1 MKTRYATTYRRLI
14 HSWADNIISL
24 LDVFAAFLQTRLA
37 PAVNGVTR
45 RFPRIAEFFKN
56 LTPKKLFAFLC
67 MVSVLSQIDF
77 LSEVWLIRAA
87 VILLW
92 FMAFL
97 FFAAKSRLKLQRETL
112 FFLCPILIF
121 DLLTFLTGLVKGNLS
136 GYLCSPITYSANLS
150 AFVFLTGSLAGAVS
164 EKKLIL
170 TGAKVYVLC
179 AIFISIYT
187 IITSF
192 SGIWLSAETYVY
204 SRKNSLAPII
214 LTAVCCIM
222 FLKIIKNVKLN
233 TLLLVLFIG
242 FMVLLKSRASII
254 GLAAALVVWYVC
266 VIKNR
271 RKRLYI
277 IIAVLLAVL
286 LVLVIPALRE
296 LVIGNIIFN
305 NRASLGVNE
314 ITSGRSE
321 QFTLI
326 FLANFPNAP
335 FFGSGSTYIESL
347 PLAALLSFGIVSALP
362 LLIFAAVP
370 LRTATLFKNGPVPQS
385 YVLFLKAASIAFLI
399 NCLFEERAPFGP
411 GITYFFLWF
420 TSGFFIGCKKNLSVS
435 IR

>member
-1 MKTRYATTYRRLI
+1 MQNFLKTLRQKNCSPFCVWCLFCRRLI
-14 HSWADNIISL
+14 FCLKSGLSVPRLFCYGSWR
-24 LDVFAAFLQTRLA
+24 FFFLPQSRALSCS
-37 PAVNGVTR
+37 GR
-45 RFPRIAEFFKN
+45 R
-56 LTPKKLFAFLC
+56 
-67 MVSVLSQIDF
+67 
-77 LSEVWLIRAA
+77 W
-87 VILLW
+87 
-92 FMAFL
+92 
-97 FFAAKSRLKLQRETL
+97 

-164 EKKLIL
+164 GKKLIL

-347 PLAALLSFGIVSALP
+347 PLAALLSFGVVSALP

-370 LRTATLFKNGPVPQS
+370 LRTATLFKNGPVPKS

>member
-1 MKTRYATTYRRLI
+1 MV
-14 HSWADNIISL
+14 H
-24 LDVFAAFLQTRLA
+24 
-37 PAVNGVTR
+37 GV
-45 RFPRIAEFFKN
+45 
-56 LTPKKLFAFLC
+56 
-67 MVSVLSQIDF
+67 S
-77 LSEVWLIRAA
+77 
-87 VILLW
+87 
-92 FMAFL
+92 

-164 EKKLIL
+164 GKKLIL

-335 FFGSGSTYIESL
+335 FFGSGSTL
-347 PLAALLSFGIVSALP
+347 HRVAAISCPALFRNC
-362 LLIFAAVP
+362 I
-370 LRTATLFKNGPVPQS
+370 RS
-385 YVLFLKAASIAFLI
+385 AASHF
-399 NCLFEERAPFGP
+399 C
-411 GITYFFLWF
+411 
-420 TSGFFIGCKKNLSVS
+420 GCPPAHGDSV
-435 IR
+435 